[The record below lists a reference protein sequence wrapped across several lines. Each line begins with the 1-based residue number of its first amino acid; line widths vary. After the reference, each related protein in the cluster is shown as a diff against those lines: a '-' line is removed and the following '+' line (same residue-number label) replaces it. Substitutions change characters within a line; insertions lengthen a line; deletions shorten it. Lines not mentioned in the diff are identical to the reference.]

1 VVVLLVRDLEDFL
14 VEVHLVAILL
24 VLDLLVEDTAVVD
37 LVDTP
42 VEDFPVVAL
51 LVDQAEVVIAKV
63 ALVATESK

>member
-1 VVVLLVRDLEDFL
+1 VVVLLVRGLEDFL
-14 VEVHLVAILL
+14 VEVHLVAI
-24 VLDLLVEDTAVVD
+24 LLVEDTAVVD